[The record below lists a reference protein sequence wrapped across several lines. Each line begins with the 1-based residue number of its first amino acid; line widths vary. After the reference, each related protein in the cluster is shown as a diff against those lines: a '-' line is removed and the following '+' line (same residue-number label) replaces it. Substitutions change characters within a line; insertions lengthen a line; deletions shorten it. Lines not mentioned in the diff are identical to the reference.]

1 MSELPTTSVKASR
14 KEVAGVCRKICKVI
28 QYLILIL
35 IIPPFLN
42 YASIQKEVRE
52 LIPEKGSLYD
62 VGWGQKM
69 FKLCE
74 GQGPPTVIFESP
86 GGMTSDVWSLIY
98 PQVAKIARVCV
109 YDRAG
114 LGFSERPLT
123 NATEADG
130 TDAKSNYKNKWFPF
144 TVERMADDLYQL
156 MTVNSQEP
164 QPFILVGAEL
174 GALVSQ
180 FYAQMFEGSDHHSCT
195 PPVLVD
201 KPGPLASLASSS
213 NRLGMQGGRIFSV
226 DQSLQQVTTI
236 NHLESQMAASLSLQS
251 GSEYKFWLQTYVR
264 YLAKEGLETKIREVC
279 DDLLGPVY
287 KSKGSSSWDS
297 YILVSHSYI
306 KVKIDILS
314 ILPYKCSLTLR
325 MIKSLP
331 DNISV
336 TVINGNYYDEQMP
349 SYLNKA
355 WAKSEQTLL
364 TKHYPKANHIVIN
377 GADKHMLY
385 RNPRAVIDPVS
396 RIIRQYKNRMKTKQQ

>member
-1 MSELPTTSVKASR
+1 MRKRTLIRPKDVGSNATSTENKADNLKSGKPTTIVKASR

-180 FYAQMFEGSDHHSCT
+180 FYAQMFEGQ
-195 PPVLVD
+195 V
-201 KPGPLASLASSS
+201 
-213 NRLGMQGGRIFSV
+213 LGMVLINPLSEDLFEQDGGTWLQHWYNYIIPSYQTLQLGAALGITRLALLLGLLYHPMSGAELHEKVEYRQKHLMCHPKHLSSV
-226 DQSLQQVTTI
+226 VDEYHFVNESF
-236 NHLESQMAASLSLQS
+236 SQM
-251 GSEYKFWLQTYVR
+251 K
-264 YLAKEGLETKIREVC
+264 
-279 DDLLGPVY
+279 
-287 KSKGSSSWDS
+287 
-297 YILVSHSYI
+297 
-306 KVKIDILS
+306 
-314 ILPYKCSLTLR
+314 TLR

>member
-1 MSELPTTSVKASR
+1 MRKRTLIRPKDVGNNAASTENKAEVNSLKSGKPTTSVKASR
-14 KEVAGVCRKICKVI
+14 KEVAGVCKKICKVI

-144 TVERMADDLYQL
+144 TVERMADDLYHL
-156 MTVNSQEP
+156 MTVSSQEP

-180 FYAQMFEGSDHHSCT
+180 FYAQMFEGQ
-195 PPVLVD
+195 V
-201 KPGPLASLASSS
+201 
-213 NRLGMQGGRIFSV
+213 LGMVLINPLSEDLFEQDGGTWLQHWYNYIIPSYQTLQLGAALGITRLALLLGLLYQPMSGAELPEKVEYRQKHLMCHPKHLSSV
-226 DQSLQQVTTI
+226 VDEYHFVNESF
-236 NHLESQMAASLSLQS
+236 SQM
-251 GSEYKFWLQTYVR
+251 K
-264 YLAKEGLETKIREVC
+264 
-279 DDLLGPVY
+279 
-287 KSKGSSSWDS
+287 
-297 YILVSHSYI
+297 
-306 KVKIDILS
+306 
-314 ILPYKCSLTLR
+314 TLR

-331 DNISV
+331 ENITV

-385 RNPRAVIDPVS
+385 RNPRAIIDPADRKSVV
-396 RIIRQYKNRMKTKQQ
+396 

>member
-1 MSELPTTSVKASR
+1 MRKRTLIRPKDVGNNAASTENKAEVNSLKSGKTTTNVKASR
-14 KEVAGVCRKICKVI
+14 KEVAGVCKKICKVI

-156 MTVNSQEP
+156 MTVSSQEP

-180 FYAQMFEGSDHHSCT
+180 FYAQMFEGQ
-195 PPVLVD
+195 V
-201 KPGPLASLASSS
+201 
-213 NRLGMQGGRIFSV
+213 LGMVLINPLSEDLFEQDGGTWLQHWYNYIIPSYQTLQLGAALGITRLALLLGLLYQPMSGAELPEKVEYRQKHLMCHPKHLSSV
-226 DQSLQQVTTI
+226 VDEYHFVNESF
-236 NHLESQMAASLSLQS
+236 SQM
-251 GSEYKFWLQTYVR
+251 K
-264 YLAKEGLETKIREVC
+264 
-279 DDLLGPVY
+279 
-287 KSKGSSSWDS
+287 
-297 YILVSHSYI
+297 
-306 KVKIDILS
+306 
-314 ILPYKCSLTLR
+314 TLR

-331 DNISV
+331 DNITV